1 MRESIERIREADC
14 GYPEMS
20 VLKAYEAAPLITVGE
35 RCTQAQECRECL
47 EVCAPKVFL
56 LAPDA
61 RMVSHTKYPLIR
73 IGWENRK
80 HEAMRVIAA
89 EPAVCTLCMACV
101 RVCPLNCITIEERN
115 VGS

>member
-1 MRESIERIREADC
+1 MREDIERIRKAES
-14 GYPEMS
+14 GYPE
-20 VLKAYEAAPLITVGE
+20 LAILPAYEAAPLISVGE
-35 RCTQAQECRECL
+35 QCKEPQECRECL

-61 RMVSHTKYPLIR
+61 KMVSHTKYPMIR
-73 IGWENRK
+73 VGWENRK

-101 RVCPLNCITIEERN
+101 RVCPLKCIIVKER
-115 VGS
+115 